1 MPKSNPISKLVQSY
15 QSKVKSP
22 LGQSLLLAGIGLPA
36 AYMLKRPVNKLL
48 KHLGRDPRINAA
60 LGTRPA

>member
-1 MPKSNPISKLVQSY
+1 M
-15 QSKVKSP
+15 KSP

-48 KHLGRDPRINAA
+48 RHLGRDPRVNAV